1 MNRKSLNIILLAA
14 ALGGSLWLGTLAGRP
29 TAQAQAPAK
38 PITGPLADLLSGKLY
53 PSTLER
59 DQLGPTYHYVSL
71 VDAQG
76 KAATCATRGETL
88 IFGGETFLVTYL
100 LPPSPPRAAGAD
112 ATSAPD
118 AQLTLVNMRD
128 IQAFSN
134 IRDTPPPAPTVPA
147 TPAPAPAPL
156 GTAAP

>member
-1 MNRKSLNIILLAA
+1 MTRKTLTMSLVAA
-14 ALGGSLWLGTLAGRP
+14 ALFGGLWLAATSRRP
-29 TAQAQAPAK
+29 AAQAQAPAR
-38 PITGPLADLLSGKLY
+38 PAAGTLADLLSGKLY
-53 PSTLER
+53 ASTIQR

-88 IFGGETFLVTYL
+88 TFGGETFLVTYL
-100 LPPSPPRAAGAD
+100 LPPPPPRPAGAD

-128 IQAFSN
+128 IQALGN
-134 IRDTPPPAPTVPA
+134 IRDTPPPAPTAPA
-147 TPAPAPAPL
+147 TPAPV